1 MPAFDACNFF
11 IIVLPAFRTL
21 VEMAFLAVLVLLATL
36 LAGHC
41 AVATTAIGMLN
52 FWNETNFSGHNVLIL
67 RWMMG
72 QWCYNEANLGKP
84 LSIQWKNFPASGFY
98 DGKSKIAF
106 YSKKNCQG
114 TVRTWFTTDEA
125 FPANLALDGIDSG
138 IKSFMLWQ
146 INDKARRIVTTNLT
160 YTRSSD

>member
-1 MPAFDACNFF
+1 LRCCHYCHRNAEFLERDQLLGPQRSYLALDDGAVVLQRGQPGQAVVYPA
-11 IIVLPAFRTL
+11 
-21 VEMAFLAVLVLLATL
+21 
-36 LAGHC
+36 
-41 AVATTAIGMLN
+41 
-52 FWNETNFSGHNVLIL
+52 
-67 RWMMG
+67 
-72 QWCYNEANLGKP
+72 
-84 LSIQWKNFPASGFY
+84 ASGFY